1 MDSKT
6 EEFRSATQQRKSN
19 QDIITIMTKVTA
31 ANTPMRVDDQ
41 NIVPMVRLKS
51 PFESQDDTNSKVY
64 LLDGATTQLENKTP
78 FKKSSK
84 DLFREQTLLLRSM

>member
-19 QDIITIMTKVTA
+19 QDIITIMTKITA

-64 LLDGATTQLENKTP
+64 LLDGATTQLENKKP

-84 DLFREQTLLLRSM
+84 DLFRE

>member
-19 QDIITIMTKVTA
+19 HDIITIMTKITA

-51 PFESQDDTNSKVY
+51 PFESQDDTSSKVY

-84 DLFREQTLLLRSM
+84 DLFRE